1 MGGLAA
7 LLRRS
12 QSATSWVLQAPLLN
26 AVIRER
32 KYVLFE
38 PLYRAPC
45 EDVDGVFL
53 LSRLRTR
60 AQSRL
65 HFLNPHVLLCCVA
78 LRALNRRDL
87 SPLGLRALLES
98 ALDVGGG
105 VECLRPT
112 LTYALLQGLKPFGHN
127 ARAGGVS
134 RALRALSEPVSSTNG
149 ASQSPANWKSATNSL
164 IRAVAFSEARV
175 REVALATTGSRK
187 TSDVCRA
194 VELESALALA
204 LEASPSA
211 QIKVL
216 SSLCKR
222 LESEEHW
229 VPVKPPARLLLFAC
243 ELLASVAPETST
255 WTAEDAIQL
264 RDAFFGLGS
273 ARCTRA
279 NHCSLTSWCGGSW

>member
-1 MGGLAA
+1 MGALAA

-45 EDVDGVFL
+45 EDVDGVFPPL
-53 LSRLRTR
+53 EAPYPGTKPF
-60 AQSRL
+60 A
-65 HFLNPHVLLCCVA
+65 FLESACVA
-78 LRALNRRDL
+78 LLRCAARPQPARSLAVG
-87 SPLGLRALLES
+87 GLRALLES

-187 TSDVCRA
+187 TSDVCR
-194 VELESALALA
+194 
-204 LEASPSA
+204 
-211 QIKVL
+211 
-216 SSLCKR
+216 
-222 LESEEHW
+222 
-229 VPVKPPARLLLFAC
+229 
-243 ELLASVAPETST
+243 
-255 WTAEDAIQL
+255 
-264 RDAFFGLGS
+264 
-273 ARCTRA
+273 
-279 NHCSLTSWCGGSW
+279 